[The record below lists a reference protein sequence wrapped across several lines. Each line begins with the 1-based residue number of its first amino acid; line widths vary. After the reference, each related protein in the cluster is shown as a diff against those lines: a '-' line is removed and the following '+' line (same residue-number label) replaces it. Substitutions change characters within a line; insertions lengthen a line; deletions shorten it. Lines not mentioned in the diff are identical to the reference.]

1 MKTRIGHFAL
11 AATLAVLPLVAS
23 GCTALLGEAKEPLPP
38 QKVPAPD
45 QPIFDANENITRGL
59 ALPGTWRM
67 VSATSGELV
76 TVQSVTTTQKGD
88 VEVKQF
94 GVPETMRL
102 AGIIT
107 PALGQPGFE
116 STTKKVNEWL
126 RGKDDLVIEQDPK
139 WPVDLDN
146 RRMVQI
152 YFKHGD
158 KAETWNLNRMLVHTG
173 YAVVDMVSA
182 TSIDLQKW
190 LFDEMFARQFVNPKT
205 GKRKPLGLWGLGIVI
220 PARESVSG
228 PPGVPAPVNGV
239 PVRVGATSSTRTT
252 TTGTASATTRATT
265 SATTTTTGAPAGNAP
280 IRGITLTPNAS
291 TLQTRSSARVAPSS
305 TNQALPANSVGVVNG
320 KVAYRGPRGG
330 LYYIENG
337 TKRYFSQD
345 R

>member
-23 GCTALLGEAKEPLPP
+23 GCTAILGQVQEPRAP
-38 QKVPAPD
+38 QKVPAPT
-45 QPIFDANENITRGL
+45 QPIFDANENITRGVV
-59 ALPGTWRM
+59 LPGAWRM
-67 VSATSGELV
+67 VSAVSGELV
-76 TVQSVTTTQKGD
+76 TVQSVTITKKGTVD
-88 VEVKQF
+88 VKQY

-126 RGKDDLVIEQDPK
+126 RGKEDLVIEQDPK
-139 WPVDLDN
+139 WPVDLEN

-152 YFKHGD
+152 YFKPSTKGRES
-158 KAETWNLNRMLVHTG
+158 ETWNLNRMLVHTG

-190 LFDEMFARQFVNPKT
+190 LFDEMFARQFVDPKT

-228 PPGVPAPVNGV
+228 LPGVPSPIGGV
-239 PVRVGATSSTRTT
+239 ASSGTTATTSTRTAI
-252 TTGTASATTRATT
+252 TGAAN
-265 SATTTTTGAPAGNAP
+265 TTTTSTATTGNAP
-280 IRGITLTPNAS
+280 IRGITPAPS
-291 TLQTRSSARVAPSS
+291 TSTTRTSARVTPRAV
-305 TNQALPANSVGVVNG
+305 NANTSEKSFGVIDG
-320 KVAYRGPRGG
+320 KTAYRGPNGG
-330 LYYIENG
+330 TYYYTENG
-337 TKRYFSQD
+337 KKRYFSQD
-345 R
+345 RP